1 MELIFMKTLDFLIG
15 AVLLGGIA
23 HLMIF
28 TNGYWNEVLWMSV
41 ILNVVVPITIYKYLK
56 MGKKKRPAIRLPPKE
71 L

>member
-1 MELIFMKTLDFLIG
+1 MQLIFMKTSDILIG

-23 HLMIF
+23 HFMIF
-28 TNGYWNEVLWMSV
+28 MNGYWNEVLWMSV

-56 MGKKKRPAIRLPPKE
+56 TGKKKKWATRLPPKE

>member
-1 MELIFMKTLDFLIG
+1 MKTADVLIG

-41 ILNVVVPITIYKYLK
+41 ILNVGVPITIYKYLK
-56 MGKKKRPAIRLPPKE
+56 MGKKKRQTIRLPPKE